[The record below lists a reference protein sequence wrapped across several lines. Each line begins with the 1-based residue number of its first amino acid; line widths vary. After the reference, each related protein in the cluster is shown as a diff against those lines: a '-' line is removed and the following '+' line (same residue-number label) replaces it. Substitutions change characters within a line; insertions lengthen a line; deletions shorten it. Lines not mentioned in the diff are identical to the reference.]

1 MYKRSI
7 SFYDLEGDLRT
18 QDFYFNL
25 TMPEVTELEL
35 EMPGGMSNH
44 WVSMVENKDAKN
56 MLKSF
61 KDLIAMSYGERD
73 NDGITFLKEDPIT
86 GRPLGRR
93 FLQTGAYTTLFLE
106 LLGPQAT
113 SNDFVE
119 FLKAVLPVELVES
132 MPKDLENVQLPPTES
147 VLKVVPAE
155 KTLIEHYSRQEQ
167 IEMST
172 EKFDELAGTD
182 PQKWSLQVMQV
193 AFQRKSIEDAKTANP
208 EV

>member
-1 MYKRSI
+1 MLKRSI
-7 SFYDLEGDLRT
+7 SFHDLDGDLRT
-18 QDFYFNL
+18 QDFYFNM

-35 EMPGGMSNH
+35 DMVGGMSNY
-44 WVSMVENKDAKN
+44 WISMVVRKDAKN

-61 KDLIAMSYGERD
+61 KDLIAMAYGERS

-93 FLQTGAYTTLFLE
+93 FLQTDAYTTLFLE

-119 FLKAVLPVELVES
+119 FLKQILPLELVDS
-132 MPKDLENVQLPPTES
+132 MPKDLENVQLPANES
-147 VLKVVPAE
+147 VLKVVPEE

-167 IEMST
+167 LEMSP
-172 EKFDELAGTD
+172 EKFVELAGTD
-182 PQKWSLQVMQV
+182 PQKWTHQVMQV
-193 AFQRKSIEDAKTANP
+193 AFQRKNVEDAKNTNS
-208 EV
+208 EG

>member
-7 SFYDLEGDLRT
+7 TFLDLDGDLRT
-18 QDFYFNL
+18 QDFWFNL

-61 KDLIAMSYGERD
+61 KDLIAMSYGERL
-73 NDGITFLKEDPIT
+73 NDGITFQKEDPIT

-93 FLQTGAYTTLFLE
+93 FLQTGAYVSLFLE
-106 LLGPQAT
+106 LLGPKAT

-132 MPKDLENVQLPPTES
+132 MPDDLTNVQLPPTES

-155 KTLIEHYSRQEQ
+155 KTEIEHYTRKEQ
-167 IEMST
+167 LEMSQ
-172 EKFDELAGTD
+172 EKFNELAGTD
-182 PQKWSLQVMQV
+182 PQKWTHPIMQV
-193 AFQRKSIEDAKTANP
+193 AFQRKTFSDAKNNP
-208 EV
+208 EG

>member
-7 SFYDLEGDLRT
+7 SFHDLDGDLRT
-18 QDFYFNL
+18 QDFYFNM

-35 EMPGGMSNH
+35 DMPGGMSNY
-44 WVSMVENKDAKN
+44 WISMVDRKDAKN

-61 KDLIAMSYGERD
+61 KELIAMSYGERSD
-73 NDGITFLKEDPIT
+73 DGITFLKEDPIT

-132 MPKDLENVQLPPTES
+132 MPKDLENVQLPPVQS
-147 VLKVVPAE
+147 VLQVVPAE

-167 IEMST
+167 IEMSQ

-182 PQKWSLQVMQV
+182 PQKWTHPVMQV
-193 AFQRKSIEDAKTANP
+193 AFQRKSIEDAKTAND
-208 EV
+208 ED

>member
-7 SFYDLEGDLRT
+7 SFHDLDGDLRT
-18 QDFYFNL
+18 QDFWFNL

-35 EMPGGMSNH
+35 DMPGGMSNY

-61 KDLIAMSYGERD
+61 KDLIARAYGERQD
-73 NDGITFLKEDPIT
+73 DGITFLKEDPIT
-86 GRPLGRR
+86 ARPLGRR
-93 FLQTGAYTTLFLE
+93 FLQTGAYTTLFIE

-113 SNDFVE
+113 NNDFVE

-132 MPKDLENVQLPPTES
+132 MPKDLDNVQLPPAQS
-147 VLKVVPAE
+147 ALQVVPAE

-167 IEMST
+167 IEMSQ

-182 PQKWSLQVMQV
+182 PQKWTHQVMQV
-193 AFQRKSIEDAKTANP
+193 AFQRKSIEDAKTTNP
-208 EV
+208 EG

>member
-7 SFYDLEGDLRT
+7 SFLDLDGDLRT
-18 QDFYFNL
+18 QDFYFNI

-35 EMPGGMSNH
+35 DMPGGMSNY
-44 WVSMVENKDAKN
+44 WISMVETKDAKN

-61 KDLIAMSYGERD
+61 KDLISMSYGERAD
-73 NDGITFLKEDPIT
+73 DGITFLKEDPIT

-119 FLKAVLPVELVES
+119 FLKNVLPVELVDS
-132 MPKDLENVQLPPTES
+132 MPKDLENVQLPPAQS
-147 VLKVVPAE
+147 VLKSVPAE
-155 KTLIEHYSRQEQ
+155 KTEIEHYSRKEQLDMSQER
-167 IEMST
+167 
-172 EKFDELAGTD
+172 FDELAGTD
-182 PQKWSLQVMQV
+182 PQKWTHPVMQV
-193 AFQRKSIEDAKTANP
+193 AFQRKSIEDAKGANP